1 MSNPMR
7 LEGGEDLYL
16 ITIEGGDGSGK
27 GLATK
32 MIAEILEQEFTFSG
46 VDITAEPR
54 RDAELGLLAVEAV
67 RTGEAGPTREAV
79 YFAADR
85 MDHSHTWIRPRLS
98 KGHVVVS
105 ERNVHSSLVYQGVV
119 GDLGIEEVARMNA
132 AAMIPDLCVWVDC
145 DPGAALRRIEHGTL
159 RLSTLDK
166 QEYFETD
173 EYQVQIRAGYH
184 ALLGG
189 EVPMPEP
196 FDQGRV
202 IGPIIND
209 GTKDDLKKKLQHEI
223 RRFLHERP
231 IPINV
236 STEEVE
242 LHMLGR
248 ALVSQRG
255 QTTLDV
261 VESRP
266 ARSNLDWLDSR
277 NPWEVVRDSTK
288 MYIDAIQ
295 ASDAPSRLDAP
306 LDPLSHPVLAIVG
319 TLSLLPGVEIHELR
333 GWLGPVRMVTE
344 RHTRRMVKIFHEQS
358 GWVRVH
364 RPLVG
369 SDASRS
375 ELRPDW
381 QAFGRIGIALWPLKE
396 ALSEWRRSHPTS
408 SWKHALNAITGS
420 RPTPQRAEQMDAC
433 LARLALLGSGREG
446 VAPPDTRQGLL
457 DWWQSGA

>member
-1 MSNPMR
+1 M
-7 LEGGEDLYL
+7 YL

-27 GLATK
+27 GLATQ
-32 MIAEILEQEFTFSG
+32 MIAEILEQEFTFAG

-54 RDAELGLLAVEAV
+54 RDAELGLLAVQAV
-67 RTGEAGPTREAV
+67 QTGEAGPIREAV

-105 ERNVHSSLVYQGVV
+105 ERNVHSSLVYQGIV
-119 GDLGIEEVARMNA
+119 GDLGIEEVAGMNA

-145 DPGAALRRIEHGTL
+145 DPEAALRRIEHGTL
-159 RLSTLDK
+159 RLSTLGK

-173 EYQVQIRAGYH
+173 EFQIKIRAGYH

-189 EVPMPEP
+189 DIPMPSP
-196 FDQGRV
+196 FNQGRV
-202 IGPIIND
+202 VGPVIND
-209 GTKDDLKKKLQHEI
+209 GKKSDLRKKLQGEI
-223 RRFLHERP
+223 RRFLHDRP
-231 IPINV
+231 VPLNV
-236 STEEVE
+236 STEEVD
-242 LHMLGR
+242 LHLLGR
-248 ALVSQRG
+248 AMASQRG

-277 NPWEVVRDSTK
+277 KPWEVVRDSTQ

-295 ASDAPSRLDAP
+295 GTETPSRLDAP
-306 LDPLSHPVLAIVG
+306 SDPLSHPVLAIVG
-319 TLSLLPGVEIHELR
+319 TLSLLPGVEISELR
-333 GWLGPVRMVTE
+333 SWLGPVRMVTD

-358 GWVRVH
+358 GWVRIH

-396 ALSEWRRSHPTS
+396 SLSKWRKSNPNS
-408 SWKHALNAITGS
+408 SWKHALKGIIGP
-420 RPTPQRAEQMDAC
+420 RPAPERVEQLDAC
-433 LARLALLGSGREG
+433 LSRLSLLGSGCSNT
-446 VAPPDTRQGLL
+446 PSPSTRQELL
-457 DWWQSGA
+457 EWWHNGAT